1 MGGLTQNAEEPPSP
15 HVFQSSTLK
24 FKPVLTPVTPL
35 GQGFCMILILLVER
49 IVSVELMQ
57 VSLHMRASKAKKTY
71 ICMDV
76 QRVKKCKNNHILP
89 CLH

>member
-1 MGGLTQNAEEPPSP
+1 MVIYLKMLLSIARMGGLTQNAEEPPSP

-35 GQGFCMILILLVER
+35 GQGFCMVLILLVER

-57 VSLHMRASKAKKTY
+57 LSFHMRVPLRPRKP
-71 ICMDV
+71 I
-76 QRVKKCKNNHILP
+76 
-89 CLH
+89 